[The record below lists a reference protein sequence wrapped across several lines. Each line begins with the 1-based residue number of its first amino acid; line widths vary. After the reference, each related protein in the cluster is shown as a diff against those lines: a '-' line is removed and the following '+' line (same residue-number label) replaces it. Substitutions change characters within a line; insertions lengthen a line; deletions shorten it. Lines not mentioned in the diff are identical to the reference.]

1 MKVWWKCEK
10 GHEWKTEISS
20 RTSKNT
26 KCPYCIGRLA
36 TPETCLQATHPM
48 PINLRIFIPPSAKK
62 RYSFLTS

>member
-48 PINLRIFIPPSAKK
+48 PINL
-62 RYSFLTS
+62 